1 MLLLIEALKRS
12 SQSISL
18 GYREG
23 GGEKVVKDTSVVARS
38 LLGGRG
44 RTRIPV
50 FSNASAERV
59 SVIVVA
65 EF

>member
-1 MLLLIEALKRS
+1 MLFFGSLIKGHATE
-12 SQSISL
+12 
-18 GYREG
+18 REG
-23 GGEKVVKDTSVVARS
+23 GGGKVVKDTSVVAHS

>member
-1 MLLLIEALKRS
+1 MLFFGSLIKGQATE
-12 SQSISL
+12 
-18 GYREG
+18 REG
-23 GGEKVVKDTSVVARS
+23 GGGGKVVKDTSVVARS
-38 LLGGRG
+38 LLRGRG

>member
-1 MLLLIEALKRS
+1 MLFFGSLIKGQATE
-12 SQSISL
+12 
-18 GYREG
+18 REG
-23 GGEKVVKDTSVVARS
+23 GGEVVKDTSVVAHS

>member
-1 MLLLIEALKRS
+1 M
-12 SQSISL
+12 L

-23 GGEKVVKDTSVVARS
+23 GGGEVVKDTSVVARS